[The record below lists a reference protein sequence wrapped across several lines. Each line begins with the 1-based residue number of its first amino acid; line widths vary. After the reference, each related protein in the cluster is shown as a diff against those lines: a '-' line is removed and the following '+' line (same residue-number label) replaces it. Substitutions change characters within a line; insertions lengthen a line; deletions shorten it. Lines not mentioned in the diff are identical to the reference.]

1 LEPEQ
6 GEIAVSHPCALEVS
20 RTIYMFFASDVGG
33 LIRIAMATSSDGLS
47 WGPPGTVLGPEGEG
61 PDGLSVHTPCVVRL
75 HDGSV
80 GMWYAGIPIGD
91 EELGYRICLARF
103 PGPWFT

>member
-1 LEPEQ
+1 
-6 GEIAVSHPCALEVS
+6 
-20 RTIYMFFASDVGG
+20 
-33 LIRIAMATSSDGLS
+33 
-47 WGPPGTVLGPEGEG
+47 
-61 PDGLSVHTPCVVRL
+61 VRL

-91 EELGYRICLARF
+91 EELGYRICFAWF

>member
-1 LEPEQ
+1 
-6 GEIAVSHPCALEVS
+6 
-20 RTIYMFFASDVGG
+20 MFVTLLLGTAGARS
-33 LIRIAMATSSDGLS
+33 LS
-47 WGPPGTVLGPEGEG
+47 PEGEG

-75 HDGSV
+75 HDGPV
-80 GMWYAGIPIGD
+80 GMWYTSIPIED

>member
-1 LEPEQ
+1 MAPRSS
-6 GEIAVSHPCALEVS
+6 ITKVPAVVIVNHH
-20 RTIYMFFASDVGG
+20 TFGG
-33 LIRIAMATSSDGLS
+33 RLS
-47 WGPPGTVLGPEGEG
+47 L
-61 PDGLSVHTPCVVRL
+61 HTPRAWRL

-103 PGPWFT
+103 PVPWFT

>member
-1 LEPEQ
+1 LVAAASISTVLEPE
-6 GEIAVSHPCALEVS
+6 GKGH
-20 RTIYMFFASDVGG
+20 
-33 LIRIAMATSSDGLS
+33 
-47 WGPPGTVLGPEGEG
+47 
-61 PDGLSVHTPCVVRL
+61 PCVVRL